1 MCIRRVDQD
10 ASSPMHRR
18 GDQSDRSTAGHQ
30 RQQLLHQEDGGAGVE
45 IECLFEMFTR
55 QGIDQSLLRQTGIRN
70 SDVDNALFGPHRC
83 SDTVEVI
90 EICDISLDC
99 RHIFPDQRDRLIQL
113 NQAGAQANRPDGSST
128 PGLLRLVRNGPY

>member
-18 GDQSDRSTAGHQ
+18 GDQYNRSTAGHQ

-99 RHIFPDQRDRLIQL
+99 RHIFPISETALSNSTKPELKRT
-113 NQAGAQANRPDGSST
+113 AQMALQHLG
-128 PGLLRLVRNGPY
+128 Y